1 MLVRP
6 DDGVLLGL
14 KTVEL
19 SSHEKTWR
27 IAKGTRARERS
38 PSEKVPS
45 CLTPAVETGS
55 TGGVGGRGDEPAEC
69 RRLEGTETIPYSVID
84 MRRYVFV
91 FV

>member
-1 MLVRP
+1 M
-6 DDGVLLGL
+6 

-38 PSEKVPS
+38 PSEKVPY
-45 CLTPAVETGS
+45 CLAPAIDAGS

-69 RRLEGTETIPYSVID
+69 RGL
-84 MRRYVFV
+84 
-91 FV
+91 